1 MSCLTSVLL
10 CFALVCILF
19 FLFILL
25 SSSVAI
31 SPLFSSATAS
41 NISIWCFQNTAQK
54 EMETEIWSAV
64 AKWQKE
70 AGVASKGRP
79 PPVVVLDSTSCDS
92 GISCGTTCNG
102 FGSSHATD
110 DTTPDTSSLSPD
122 RPLSLVPSTTLSTR
136 CRNDGSGRTRET
148 RMVRSISSWSTGE
161 EGDRTEAGETG
172 CLARW
177 GSSLTLNENRS
188 WSRSNRNDM
197 MKSFKPD
204 RISKIFLKG
213 VTTTEEVI

>member
-1 MSCLTSVLL
+1 
-10 CFALVCILF
+10 
-19 FLFILL
+19 
-25 SSSVAI
+25 
-31 SPLFSSATAS
+31 
-41 NISIWCFQNTAQK
+41 
-54 EMETEIWSAV
+54 
-64 AKWQKE
+64 
-70 AGVASKGRP
+70 
-79 PPVVVLDSTSCDS
+79 
-92 GISCGTTCNG
+92 
-102 FGSSHATD
+102 
-110 DTTPDTSSLSPD
+110 
-122 RPLSLVPSTTLSTR
+122 
-136 CRNDGSGRTRET
+136 
-148 RMVRSISSWSTGE
+148 MVRSISSWSTGE